1 MLSNFNEQQPIRMAT
16 YSQDGLGLGHM
27 RRTHSI
33 VGRFLQDNADSSV
46 LTLSDSQLG
55 QFFTPTPNHD
65 YLKLPSIVK
74 DGPGQ
79 WRASNLNMPFPVVS
93 MLRQELISQTLLTFR
108 PHILLVDHMPHGAM
122 GELLP
127 ALIALREQNIGTKI
141 VLGLRD
147 ILDAPEVVRS
157 RWQVEG
163 AYDAVEEF
171 YDCVLIYGM
180 QEVFDMAQAYD
191 FSPSMARRLRY
202 CGYVCAPQDTT
213 PQSAANVQTLRSHF
227 LADADADAKLVVAM
241 AGGGADA
248 YPLMSTLLDTLTTVQ
263 QQQPTVYVLIT
274 GPFMPAHQ
282 RQDLQQR
289 AEGLRAQN
297 LHLHVLTSMNDTYS
311 YLQAADLVVAMA
323 GYNTTVEI
331 LQTGRRAILV
341 PRRGPSAEQRTHT
354 RLFANLGWIDTLD
367 PDDLSIDNLAM
378 LVKRNLQLGTNVV
391 PPTQPNLNG
400 RQAAA
405 QWLFALASTPTVAG
419 HRHAADAQDAPV
431 TFDEPQTEI
440 IFAEENYG
448 ATEERIY
455 ELA

>member
-1 MLSNFNEQQPIRMAT
+1 MYGNLNGQQPIRMAT

-33 VGRFLQDNADSSV
+33 VSRFLQDNPDASV

-79 WRASNLNMPFPVVS
+79 WHATNLNMPFPVIS
-93 MLRQELISQTLLTFR
+93 ILRQELIRNTLLTLR

-127 ALIALREQNIGTKI
+127 ALTALREAGVGTKI

-147 ILDAPEVVRS
+147 ILDAPEVVQS

-171 YDCVLIYGM
+171 YDCILVYGM
-180 QEVFDMAQAYD
+180 REVLDMAQAYD
-191 FSPSMARRLRY
+191 FSPRMAQRLHY
-202 CGYVCAPQDTT
+202 CGYVCAPDD
-213 PQSAANVQTLRSHF
+213 SAAQPASARGAAVAALRASF
-227 LADADADAKLVVAM
+227 LQEANADTKLVVAM

-248 YPLMSTLLDTLTTVQ
+248 YPLMSTLLKTLATVQ
-263 QQQPTVYVLIT
+263 QQQSTVYVLVT
-274 GPFMPAHQ
+274 GPFMPDEQ
-282 RQDLQQR
+282 RQELQR
-289 AEGLRAQN
+289 RAQN
-297 LHLHVLTSMNDTYS
+297 LPVHVLTSIDNTYH

-331 LQTGRRAILV
+331 LQTDKRSILV
-341 PRRGPSAEQRTHT
+341 PRRGPSAEQRTRT
-354 RLFANLGWIDTLD
+354 RLFAQRDWIDMLD
-367 PDDLSIDNLAM
+367 PDDLSIANLAS
-378 LVKRNLQLGTNVV
+378 LITKNLARGATISA
-391 PPTQPNLNG
+391 PTKPNLYG

-405 QWLFALASTPTVAG
+405 ETLLSLASTPAVSQ
-419 HRHAADAQDAPV
+419 HRQLAMNAYSTTYH
-431 TFDEPQTEI
+431 ER
-440 IFAEENYG
+440 IFANDARSEDDQPK
-448 ATEERIY
+448 ERVY
-455 ELA
+455 ESA

>member
-1 MLSNFNEQQPIRMAT
+1 MYHSLNQPNPIRMAT

-33 VGRFLQDNADSSV
+33 VSRFLQDNVEASV

-55 QFFTPTPNHD
+55 QFFAPTPNHD

-79 WRASNLNMPFPVVS
+79 WRAANLNMPFPAVS
-93 MLRQELISQTLLTFR
+93 MLRQELICNTLLTFR

-127 ALIALREQNIGTKI
+127 ALTDLREKRVGTKI

-147 ILDAPEVVRS
+147 ILDAPQVVQS

-171 YDCVLIYGM
+171 YDCVLVYGM
-180 QEVFDMAQAYD
+180 QEVFDMAQAYH
-191 FSPSMARRLRY
+191 FSPYMAQRLRY
-202 CGYVCAPQDTT
+202 CGYVCAPEEST
-213 PQSAANVQTLRSHF
+213 PQSAAAVAALRERF
-227 LADADADAKLVVAM
+227 LQDAAADAKLVVAM

-248 YPLMSTLLDTLTTVQ
+248 YPFMSTLLETLATVQ
-263 QQQPTVYVLIT
+263 RQQSAVYVLIT
-274 GPFMPAHQ
+274 GPFMPAAEQ
-282 RQDLQQR
+282 KSLRQ
-289 AEGLRAQN
+289 RAQN
-297 LHLHVLTSMNDTYS
+297 LPVHVLTSMDDTYS

-323 GYNTTVEI
+323 GYNTTMEI

-341 PRRGPSAEQRTHT
+341 PRRGPSAEQRT
-354 RLFANLGWIDTLD
+354 RAQLFAQRGWIDTLD
-367 PDDLSIDNLAM
+367 PDDLSVSRLAE
-378 LVKRNLQLGTNVV
+378 LVSKNLQLGATVSAR
-391 PPTQPNLNG
+391 TQPNLSG
-400 RQAAA
+400 RQNAA
-405 QWLFALASTPTVAG
+405 QELLSLVSASADASAVVQLDEAETTKLFAEGL
-419 HRHAADAQDAPV
+419 HQ
-431 TFDEPQTEI
+431 E
-440 IFAEENYG
+440 AEEQL
-448 ATEERIY
+448 Y

>member
-1 MLSNFNEQQPIRMAT
+1 MQITKNEQHPIRMAT

-33 VGRFLQDNADSSV
+33 VSRFLQNNVDSSV

-55 QFFTPTPNHD
+55 QFFTPVPNHD

-79 WRASNLNMPFPVVS
+79 WRAANLNMPFPSVS
-93 MLRQELISQTLLTFR
+93 MLRQEIIYNTLLSFR

-127 ALIALREQNIGTKI
+127 ALTALREQRMGTQV

-147 ILDAPEVVRS
+147 ILDAPEVVQS

-171 YDCVLIYGM
+171 YDCVLVYGM
-180 QEVFDMAQAYD
+180 REVFDMAEAYG
-191 FSPSMARRLRY
+191 FSPCIAKKLHY
-202 CGYVCAPQDTT
+202 CGYVCAPQPAT
-213 PQSAANVQTLRSHF
+213 PEAKAEAAKLRTRFLNQNAAQS
-227 LADADADAKLVVAM
+227 KLVVAM

-248 YPLMSTLLDTLTTVQ
+248 HPLMSTLLDTLPAVRHTEEV
-263 QQQPTVYVLIT
+263 VYVLVT
-274 GPFMPAHQ
+274 GPFMPAAQ
-282 RQDLQQR
+282 REDLVTR
-289 AEGLRAQN
+289 ARN
-297 LHLHVLTSMNDTYS
+297 LPVHVLSSIDNTYN
-311 YLQAADLVVAMA
+311 YLEAADLVVAMA

-331 LQTGRRAILV
+331 LQAGKKAILV
-341 PRRGPSAEQRTHT
+341 PRRGPSAEQRTRT
-354 RLFANLGWIDTLD
+354 ELFAQLGWIDMLD
-367 PDDLSIDNLAM
+367 PDELSTTALTSLLLKNLS
-378 LVKRNLQLGTNVV
+378 VETTF
-391 PPTQPNLNG
+391 PTAIKPDLNG

-405 QWLFALASTPTVAG
+405 EQLLALASVPARIEYLEPAVEADSTPYLEKAELEELF
-419 HRHAADAQDAPV
+419 ADESLSEHL
-431 TFDEPQTEI
+431 TSK
-440 IFAEENYG
+440 
-448 ATEERIY
+448 ERIY